1 MKKDDLSSKIDE
13 IEREIQ
19 AFKTN
24 QKTQNDSYSI
34 YTYSSGDIAYR
45 NDNGGQRK
53 YRVEFLPKN
62 PNQGKILCQFFLT
75 DLVAVQYRSFATAK
89 ANNPLVSYSDIFAYK
104 NSYPAWR
111 KHAYITCLANC
122 EGEIVVSYETIW

>member
-13 IEREIQ
+13 IEREIRT
-19 AFKTN
+19 FKTN

-34 YTYSSGDIAYR
+34 YTYSSGDIAYL
-45 NDNGGQRK
+45 NDNGGQRR

-62 PNQGKILCQFFLT
+62 PNQGKILCQFFLV
-75 DLVAVQYRSFATAK
+75 DLMAVQYRSYAMAK
-89 ANNPLVSYSDIFAYK
+89 ASNPLVCYSDIYAYA
-104 NSYPAWR
+104 SSDSAWR

-122 EGEIVVSYETIW
+122 EGEILVSYETIW

>member
-13 IEREIQ
+13 IEQEIK

-45 NDNGGQRK
+45 NNNGGQRK

-62 PNQGKILCQFFLT
+62 PNQGKILCQFFLA
-75 DLVAVQYRSFATAK
+75 DLNAVQYRSYATAK
-89 ANNPLVSYSDIFAYK
+89 GNNPLVCYSDIFAYED
-104 NSYPAWR
+104 SHPDWR

-122 EGEIVVSYETIW
+122 EGEILVSYKTIW

>member
-13 IEREIQ
+13 IEREIR

-34 YTYSSGDIAYR
+34 YTYSSGNIAYR
-45 NDNGGQRK
+45 NDNDGQRK

-62 PNQGKILCQFFLT
+62 PNQGKILCQFFLI
-75 DLVAVQYRSFATAK
+75 DLMAVQYRSFATAK
-89 ANNPLVSYSDIFAYK
+89 ANNPLISYSDIFAYK
-104 NSYPAWR
+104 NSDPAWR

>member
-13 IEREIQ
+13 IEREIRT
-19 AFKTN
+19 FKTN

-34 YTYSSGDIAYR
+34 YTYSSGDIAYL
-45 NDNGGQRK
+45 NNNGGQRR

-62 PNQGKILCQFFLT
+62 PSQGKILCQFFLV
-75 DLVAVQYRSFATAK
+75 DLMAVQYRSYATAK
-89 ANNPLVSYSDIFAYK
+89 ASNPLVCYSDIFAYYD
-104 NSYPAWR
+104 NQPNWR

-122 EGEIVVSYETIW
+122 EGEILVSYETIW

>member
-62 PNQGKILCQFFLT
+62 PNQGKILCQFFLI
-75 DLVAVQYRSFATAK
+75 DLMAVQYRSFATAK
-89 ANNPLVSYSDIFAYK
+89 ANNPLISYSDIFAYK
-104 NSYPAWR
+104 NSDPAWR

-122 EGEIVVSYETIW
+122 EGEIIVSYETIW

>member
-62 PNQGKILCQFFLT
+62 PNQGKILCQFFLI
-75 DLVAVQYRSFATAK
+75 DLMAVQYRSYATAK
-89 ANNPLVSYSDIFAYK
+89 GNNPLVSYSDIFAYK
-104 NSYPAWR
+104 NSDPAWR
-111 KHAYITCLANC
+111 KHAYITCLVIC
-122 EGEIVVSYETIW
+122 EGEIIVSYETIW

>member
-13 IEREIQ
+13 IEREIRT
-19 AFKTN
+19 FKTN

-34 YTYSSGDIAYR
+34 YTYSSGDIAYL
-45 NDNGGQRK
+45 NNNGGQRR

-62 PNQGKILCQFFLT
+62 PNQGKILCQFFLV
-75 DLVAVQYRSFATAK
+75 DLMAVQYRSYATAK
-89 ANNPLVSYSDIFAYK
+89 ANNPLVCYSDIFAYDD
-104 NSYPAWR
+104 SQPSWR

-122 EGEIVVSYETIW
+122 EGEILVSYETIW